1 VVKVTSKWKFVRLLI
16 SVLLESILQ
25 YKTVTFRT
33 TLLQNLTFAAQMR
46 NEYRKTHF
54 LMWSFKDVRLFF
66 V

>member
-1 VVKVTSKWKFVRLLI
+1 
-16 SVLLESILQ
+16 VLLESILQ